1 MMTGFVCVVVSVC
14 VVVVGV
20 VVSVCVGVVSVVSV
34 LGGEEGDDDEG
45 FAMTERRV
53 GGDGRGCE
61 G

>member
-1 MMTGFVCVVVSVC
+1 MMIWLACGGGGGIVGVSVF
-14 VVVVGV
+14 
-20 VVSVCVGVVSVVSV
+20 
-34 LGGEEGDDDEG
+34 GGEEGDDDEG

>member
-1 MMTGFVCVVVSVC
+1 MTGFVCVVCVVVC
-14 VVVVGV
+14 VVG
-20 VVSVCVGVVSVVSV
+20 GVVSV